1 MQIIE
6 VEDLTKTYTTF
17 KRGSGFKE
25 TIKSFF
31 KQEKVIINAVDHI
44 SFNVEEGSICG
55 VLGPNGAG
63 KSTTIKMLCGALFP
77 TSGKI
82 DVMGFSPSAQRKKYV
97 REIGA
102 VFGQRSQLIWD
113 IPPVDSFNMNRAIY
127 GIPQSDYKKRLE
139 ELAELFEIQD
149 VMHKPTRVL
158 SLGERMKCEFIM
170 AMLHKPRIVFLDE
183 PTIGL
188 DVIAKAKI
196 REFIQKMNRPS
207 SGEGTTFILTTH
219 DLEDVKQLADH
230 VIIINHGGKVF
241 DDTLQKLQLNLGE
254 KKIVE
259 LTLENPFDAENSEI
273 SDCARVVEQKSPQ
286 ELTLEVDTSKTAISD
301 FIETLSRKL
310 NFLDIS
316 VKELPM
322 EEIITQIYKKEKNEE
337 GNGNIT

>member
-1 MQIIE
+1 MHIIK
-6 VEDLTKTYTTF
+6 VDNLVKTYITF

-25 TIKSFF
+25 TLQSFF
-31 KQEKVIINAVDHI
+31 KREKVIINAVDNI
-44 SFNVEEGSICG
+44 SFTVKEGAICG

-63 KSTTIKMLCGALFP
+63 KSTTIKMLCGALYP

-82 DVMGFSPSAQRKKYV
+82 DVMGFSPSKDRKRYV

-113 IPPVDSFNMNRAIY
+113 IPPIDSFNMNRAIY
-127 GIPQSDYKKRLE
+127 GITQADYKIRLD
-139 ELAELFEIQD
+139 ELAELFEIQE

-170 AMLHKPRIVFLDE
+170 AMLHKPKIVFLDE

-196 REFIQKMNRPS
+196 REFILNINKT
-207 SGEGTTFILTTH
+207 GTTFILTTH
-219 DLEDVKQLADH
+219 DLEDVKQLADN
-230 VIIINHGGKVF
+230 VIIINHGVKVF
-241 DDTLQKLQLNLGE
+241 DNSLENLQLSLGE

-259 LTLENPFDAENSEI
+259 LTLDQSFDAGVALPDSV
-273 SDCARVVEQKSPQ
+273 RVLEQKSPL
-286 ELTLEVDTSKTAISD
+286 ELTLEVDVSKTAIGD
-301 FIETLSRKL
+301 FIKFLSSRVAL
-310 NFLDIS
+310 SDIA

-322 EEIITQIYKKEKNEE
+322 EEIITQIYNSPYAKP
-337 GNGNIT
+337 